1 MFHASICPHSLLK
14 WCLNSNLQG
23 QRPEAREEAE
33 AAGGGDEGLLG
44 HVQRG
49 HGARAGRRQGVHEP
63 LASNNYKVYTLIGRF
78 LRDRDW
84 EKSYDL
90 HQELYEYETMCNRA
104 TQLGGHN
111 ESIDLF

>member
-1 MFHASICPHSLLK
+1 MAGILPIKQPRHFGQQQINLGLSTLENQ
-14 WCLNSNLQG
+14 CLNFNLQG

-63 LASNNYKVYTLIGRF
+63 LASNTTYKVCYTLIGRF
-78 LRDRDW
+78 LRDR
-84 EKSYDL
+84 
-90 HQELYEYETMCNRA
+90 
-104 TQLGGHN
+104 
-111 ESIDLF
+111 